1 MISAKMTMRA
11 ARQTRHQL
19 APAAAINCVMRL
31 VACSLCISGVRLC
44 RQSIHMGGNDKAMH
58 LKGHGMESNRNALVD
73 RTSPST
79 PEV

>member
-19 APAAAINCVMRL
+19 APATATNCFMRL
-31 VACSLCISGVRLC
+31 AACTLCISGVRLC
-44 RQSIHMGGNDKAMH
+44 RQSNHMGGKDKAMH
-58 LKGHGMESNRNALVD
+58 LEGHGMESNRNALVE